1 MADQPRNQESERDR
15 ERDAPANADET
26 RGIYDDGDGRVEVF
40 EHDEE
45 DPDNAMSQEI
55 GGDLDEDEQ
64 TSSER

>member
-1 MADQPRNQESERDR
+1 MADQPRNQESDDR

-26 RGIYDDGDGRVEVF
+26 RGIYDEGDGRVEVF

-45 DPDNAMSQEI
+45 DPDNAMSHEI
-55 GGDLDEDEQ
+55 GDLDEDEL